1 MLEII
6 IAVVIG
12 NIIYSFCFSWI
23 TRRIMKDNIVNVSVT
38 PKTFKERLKEK
49 ENELYTRRIKNN

>member
-1 MLEII
+1 MII
-6 IAVVIG
+6 TIISVVIG

-49 ENELYTRRIKNN
+49 ENESRID